1 MMNKESL
8 GSLVVKDGKVYE
20 VIGYIDDPCL
30 ELVEKA
36 TGLRETVVIGSRESM
51 KYKDIKEY
59 IKELNWSIE
68 EYVEK
73 GKEKGD

>member
-1 MMNKESL
+1 MNKDSL

-20 VIGYIDDPCL
+20 VVGYIEDPCL
-30 ELVEKA
+30 ELIEKA
-36 TGLRETVVIGSRESM
+36 TGLHETVVIGSRESM
-51 KYKDIKEY
+51 NYKDIKEY

-73 GKEKGD
+73 EKEKGD

>member
-1 MMNKESL
+1 MNKDSL

-20 VIGYIDDPCL
+20 VTGYIEDPCL

>member
-1 MMNKESL
+1 MNKDSL

-20 VIGYIDDPCL
+20 VIGYIEDPCL
-30 ELVEKA
+30 VLVEKA

>member
-73 GKEKGD
+73 GKEQGD

>member
-1 MMNKESL
+1 MNKDSL

-20 VIGYIDDPCL
+20 VIVYIEDPCL

-36 TGLRETVVIGSRESM
+36 TGLHEIVVIGSRESM

>member
-1 MMNKESL
+1 MNKDSL

-20 VIGYIDDPCL
+20 VIGYIEDPCL

-51 KYKDIKEY
+51 NYKDIKEY

>member
-1 MMNKESL
+1 MNKESL

-20 VIGYIDDPCL
+20 VIGYIEDPCL

>member
-1 MMNKESL
+1 MNKDSL

-20 VIGYIDDPCL
+20 VIGYIEDPCL
-30 ELVEKA
+30 DLVEKA

-51 KYKDIKEY
+51 NYKDIKEY

>member
-1 MMNKESL
+1 MNKDSL
-8 GSLVVKDGKVYE
+8 GSLVVNDGKVYE
-20 VIGYIDDPCL
+20 VIGYIEDPCL
-30 ELVEKA
+30 ELEEKA

>member
-1 MMNKESL
+1 MNKDSL

-20 VIGYIDDPCL
+20 VIGYIEDPCL

>member
-1 MMNKESL
+1 MNKESL
-8 GSLVVKDGKVYE
+8 GKLVVNDGKVYE
-20 VIGYIDDPCL
+20 VIGYIEDPSL
-30 ELVEKA
+30 ILREQA
-36 TGLRETVVIGSRESM
+36 TGTQKTVVIGSRESM

>member
-1 MMNKESL
+1 MNKDSL

-51 KYKDIKEY
+51 NYKDIKEY